1 MAECKPITSLFS
13 PHENKKESLV
23 RGPGG
28 QGRIVPGWR
37 EEWGGAGDRLA
48 GVAAVGDEDLRP
60 IVYGFKRL
68 QNRSRKFRKFRKF
81 SLAAAEDEGLGRREK
96 GGVEERIERSQHD
109 GSGKVVNA
117 AEGWME
123 RGRVREG
130 GMCDER
136 RSNRQ
141 EGMGWKAETRGQ
153 RNGREVKRARGG
165 GEGGQRRRREVGL
178 PAARWPRTAA
188 AALPSPA
195 AAAAAARR
203 RTGSRSRTA
212 PFLNKNA
219 PRRGGQLCGCEG
231 KWKMGGRRRE

>member
-1 MAECKPITSLFS
+1 MG
-13 PHENKKESLV
+13 
-23 RGPGG
+23 RG
-28 QGRIVPGWR
+28 
-37 EEWGGAGDRLA
+37 GDRLA

-60 IVYGFKRL
+60 IIYGFKRL
-68 QNRSRKFRKFRKF
+68 QNRSRKFRKLRKF
-81 SLAAAEDEGLGRREK
+81 SLATGKDEGLGRREK
-96 GGVEERIERSQHD
+96 GGVGERTERSQQD

-117 AEGWME
+117 ADGWME
-123 RGRVREG
+123 GGRVRKRG
-130 GMCDER
+130 RCDKR
-136 RSNRQ
+136 RSNRK
-141 EGMGWKAETRGQ
+141 EGMGWKEDTRGQ